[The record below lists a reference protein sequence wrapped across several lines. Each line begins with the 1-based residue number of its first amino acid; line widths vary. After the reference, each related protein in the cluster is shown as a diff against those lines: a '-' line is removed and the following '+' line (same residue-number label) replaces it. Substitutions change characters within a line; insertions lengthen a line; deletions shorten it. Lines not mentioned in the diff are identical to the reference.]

1 MDYKYIDQLLEKY
14 WNAETSAA
22 EEQIL
27 RAFFAQDVLPAHLA
41 RFKPLFDYERS
52 EQTLGL
58 SADFDERVTRAA
70 LGQAATPATT
80 VRTEARHFS
89 MARRLRPLYRAA
101 AAVAIVTL
109 VGTAVQHAVSHQ
121 PADNATWDYD
131 QQAYTDSYKD
141 PQQSLEL
148 TKRALDMMKQGP
160 STAAA
165 DSTVAE
171 PESAR

>member
-58 SADFDERVTRAA
+58 SADFDERVARAA
-70 LGQAATPATT
+70 LGQAATPAWHAGCAPSI
-80 VRTEARHFS
+80 ARQLPWLS
-89 MARRLRPLYRAA
+89 
-101 AAVAIVTL
+101 
-109 VGTAVQHAVSHQ
+109 
-121 PADNATWDYD
+121 
-131 QQAYTDSYKD
+131 
-141 PQQSLEL
+141 
-148 TKRALDMMKQGP
+148 
-160 STAAA
+160 
-165 DSTVAE
+165 
-171 PESAR
+171 